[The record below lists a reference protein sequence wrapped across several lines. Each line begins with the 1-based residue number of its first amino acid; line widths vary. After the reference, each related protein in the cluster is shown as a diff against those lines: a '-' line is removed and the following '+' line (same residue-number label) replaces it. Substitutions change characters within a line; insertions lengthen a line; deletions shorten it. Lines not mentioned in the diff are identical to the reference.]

1 MLDIRTLTVV
11 LGAVYTISAVM
22 VYFAYRQNKQIDGP
36 REWSVGL
43 MFFACGFLLLLLRG
57 MIAPFASIVI
67 ANSLIAIGNAILF
80 LGIQKYLGLK
90 PNYKL
95 AIAINVILFVAFL
108 FLYDDNRNLNTR
120 IHLITIINLIFFL
133 GSGFLL
139 LQRFAQTKSS
149 AYLLAGGGFLFDGS
163 NLLLRSVWM
172 IVKNENVTYLMN
184 NSTSTAFLFL
194 SISMGHILITVGLLM
209 LISERL
215 QENLASALKSEKQA
229 RLEQN
234 NFWAMVSH
242 EFKTPLGTIL
252 NSTQLVEN
260 LEKDIQAVSRDAL
273 DRVRRATFRLSRLV
287 DKSLIHEWTSST
299 TNDNIRQ
306 VEFSLTEILNNL
318 SFEYEIPFHNHNKD
332 HNDILLQG
340 DPFLLSTAFSCLID
354 NALKYGTNRDSCY
367 VSIQMENNDTVI
379 VDVFNEGAEIPVNI
393 RERIFEKFYRAKQHA
408 GISGSGFGLY
418 ITEKIIHLHK
428 AHIEILHQE
437 GTIFR
442 TTFNQER
449 TTK

>member
-11 LGAVYTISAVM
+11 LGTVYTISAVM

-36 REWSVGL
+36 REWSAGL

-57 MIAPFASIVI
+57 MISPFASIVI

-90 PNYKL
+90 PSYKL
-95 AIAINVILFVAFL
+95 AIVINVILFVAFL
-108 FLYDDNRNLNTR
+108 ALYDDNRNLNTR
-120 IHLITIINLIFFL
+120 IHLINIINLIFFL

-172 IVKNENVTYLMN
+172 LIKHENVTHLMN

-215 QENLASALKSEKQA
+215 QENLASALESEKQA

-252 NSTQLVEN
+252 NSTQLVEK
-260 LEKDIQAVSRDAL
+260 LEKDIQNISRDAL
-273 DRVRRATFRLSRLV
+273 ERVRRATFRLSRLV
-287 DKSLIHEWTSST
+287 DKSLVHEWTSST
-299 TNDNIRQ
+299 THDDIRQ
-306 VEFSLTEILNNL
+306 VEFSLTDVLKNL
-318 SFEYEIPFHNHNKD
+318 SFEYDIPFYNRSKD
-332 HNDILLQG
+332 QNDIHLQG

-367 VSIQMENNDTVI
+367 VSIQTRKDGAI
-379 VDVFNEGAEIPVNI
+379 IADVFNEGAEIPLKT
-393 RERIFEKFYRAKQHA
+393 RERIFEKFYRAKHHES
-408 GISGSGFGLY
+408 ISGSGFGLY
-418 ITEKIIHLHK
+418 ITEKIINLHK
-428 AHIEILHQE
+428 AHIEILYQE